1 MRTIIILILVYLVY
15 RVIKGM
21 LYRIPHTSGHPHAG
35 GGQAGV
41 GGADQEDMAL
51 DPVCGSY
58 VPVSTALTADVKG
71 ERKYFC
77 SRECRDKH
85 LASFDK

>member
-1 MRTIIILILVYLVY
+1 MRNIIILILLYLAY
-15 RVIKGM
+15 RLIKGIF
-21 LYRIPHTSGHPHAG
+21 YRIPHTSGHPHAG
-35 GGQAGV
+35 GGQAG
-41 GGADQEDMAL
+41 GADQEEMVL

-58 VPVSTALTADVKG
+58 VPISSAVTADVKG

-77 SRECRDKH
+77 SSECRDKH